1 MYSESDD
8 ATLSSKKLAQIC
20 LDNVVAECGSQ
31 DRGLLKGDSIYI
43 IRNSKVPV
51 ALIEVGFMTNHEE
64 LDKLNST
71 KYQKKAAQGIY
82 NAIMEAFQEGY

>member
-8 ATLSSKKLAQIC
+8 SSLSSKKLAQIC
-20 LDNVVAECGSQ
+20 LDNMTESLGS
-31 DRGLLKGDSIYI
+31 RARELLEGDDIYI

-51 ALIEVGFMTNHEE
+51 ALIEVGFMTNYEE
-64 LDKLNST
+64 LEKLQT
-71 KYQKKAAQGIY
+71 KKYQKAAAKGIY